1 MHKECSFCLFFL
13 FVMFCCT
20 GGRSEDGKSLWMVL
34 NGNPVITWHCTFG
47 DTVLVPPFFLAYSF
61 LIGFGRHFMN
71 CVCLHAWKNRKEISQ
86 NHCDVIMTPQSENI
100 SLWKKINHKTF
111 ACILAQSLVSDAC
124 RWWSK
129 YTVIHIRGNWS
140 LCSGKIHPDKPITLV
155 YGPFCITQD
164 VCLMCKS
171 SKSTRIIS
179 QCGVSH
185 DEQSWWCWMNRGTS
199 VSDAYNTLLLSMQ
212 RDLWPILVVRPN
224 TWQFTLFCNVF
235 LIVCFC
241 YTREQVCGDKSCQQ
255 RALCNQ
261 ISRSGP
267 GLLLRI
273 VPQCLLVCCVSLECQ
288 SWFYRYTLS
297 KVCWYVHKSIGRLTM
312 SGSNQR

>member
-1 MHKECSFCLFFL
+1 MS
-13 FVMFCCT
+13 
-20 GGRSEDGKSLWMVL
+20 
-34 NGNPVITWHCTFG
+34 
-47 DTVLVPPFFLAYSF
+47 
-61 LIGFGRHFMN
+61 
-71 CVCLHAWKNRKEISQ
+71 
-86 NHCDVIMTPQSENI
+86 
-100 SLWKKINHKTF
+100 
-111 ACILAQSLVSDAC
+111 
-124 RWWSK
+124 
-129 YTVIHIRGNWS
+129 
-140 LCSGKIHPDKPITLV
+140 
-155 YGPFCITQD
+155 
-164 VCLMCKS
+164 
-171 SKSTRIIS
+171 
-179 QCGVSH
+179 
-185 DEQSWWCWMNRGTS
+185 RGTS

-312 SGSNQR
+312 SVVSFYQRQQQPEIGIWQSLATHLKHTHVKHTIIHIGLTRRHWNIE